1 MFGCGL
7 RHLPNE
13 FHRIFE
19 HDRSILYQMIP
30 LFVDCSDKLVVI
42 FGGGTVAARK
52 AAYFSGTSHLTVVSR
67 SFAPQFNTMQFTR
80 VELDL
85 DSISDLKLLDLI
97 RYAFL
102 VITAV
107 SDPEINN
114 RVGRLCKAMGILYNN
129 ADGEQGDVILP
140 AVTRGEH
147 YTIAISTEGASPAVS
162 RFIREQVE
170 DDFPAL
176 DAMIELQ
183 NRLRSELKEKEP
195 DQEKRNE
202 VLKNVLGD
210 HTVWQQLLTDREAAW
225 KAVEQRYLHG

>member
-1 MFGCGL
+1 
-7 RHLPNE
+7 
-13 FHRIFE
+13 
-19 HDRSILYQMIP
+19 MIP
-30 LFVDCSDKLVVI
+30 LFVDCSDKLVII
-42 FGGGTVAARK
+42 FGGGNVAARK
-52 AAYFSGTSHLTVVSR
+52 AAYFSGKSRLTVVSR
-67 SFAPQFNTMQFTR
+67 SFVPAFNSVECTR

-114 RVGRLCKAMGILYNN
+114 RIGRLCKAMGILFNN

-147 YTIAISTEGASPAVS
+147 YTIAVSTEGASPAVS

-183 NRLRSELKEKEP
+183 NRLRAELKKKEP
-195 DQEKRNE
+195 DPEKRNA
-202 VLKNVLGD
+202 VLRNVLED
-210 HTVWQQLLTDREAAW
+210 HTVWEQLLTDKEAAW
-225 KAVEQRYLHG
+225 NAVQQRYLHG